1 MPSSITADQLFCNIY
16 STIIHWF
23 DTWSGTVRDL
33 CSTTIHLARPV
44 RQNTLTELM
53 IVHTETLA
61 GQVRWNCN
69 VRQLLKN
76 ACSPCQCS
84 CPTRDIMLRAVK
96 PSYEIFRLTSSP
108 FTWVE
113 FCVACIYSLDRW
125 YLPRRF
131 RSLLCRLLHMWR
143 FSGAVSTHCYVCFVF
158 FPRAITISLAW
169 SLCVCCIINE
179 SRMDRLFDWLSS
191 Y

>member
-1 MPSSITADQLFCNIY
+1 MIVHT
-16 STIIHWF
+16 
-23 DTWSGTVRDL
+23 DT
-33 CSTTIHLARPV
+33 LARPV
-44 RQNTLTELM
+44 RWNTLTGLM
-53 IVHTETLA
+53 IVHTDTLAGPVRWNTLSELMIVYTDTLA

-113 FCVACIYSLDRW
+113 FCVPCIYSLDR
-125 YLPRRF
+125 
-131 RSLLCRLLHMWR
+131 
-143 FSGAVSTHCYVCFVF
+143 
-158 FPRAITISLAW
+158 
-169 SLCVCCIINE
+169 
-179 SRMDRLFDWLSS
+179 
-191 Y
+191 